1 MPTTSVGMAPVNEFS
16 DHDQSKHCFM
26 HSLVRLLM
34 LAGVLALASARITCG
49 QSAWYEGFEGM
60 DVSWRPASGDVRYRV
75 LEHQR
80 IGGAHTG
87 EKCEWFK
94 ISADGGTTLNVA
106 HDVGHP
112 RVIAELLPTVWIRAD
127 RPGLWMAANVVFPRT
142 IDPRTNKPL
151 VTTVMGEARY
161 TEVGR
166 WQQLR
171 LTEMPKLVE
180 RQVRALRQQLGPNV
194 DEREAYLDAIL
205 INVFGGPGVTNV
217 WIDDLDIAGYVS
229 LNASPGGQIVAPYPR
244 IGGATPANMPAIPKR
259 FDIQLSGS
267 MLSVDG
273 WPTFPRAIEHQ
284 GEPLARLKELGFN
297 VVWLKQPPS
306 QQMLDDADRLGLWL
320 ICPPPPV
327 ASALRS
333 APVAPIGP
341 EFDRVL
347 FWNLGDDL
355 GPEQLAAT
363 RRWADQIRDADRR
376 VGRPLICKPQSNLLG
391 YSQIGN
397 NDMTLLVD
405 RRPLGT
411 TMELTDYGTWVS
423 RQPWIAIP
431 GTPMWTTVQT
441 QPNEG
446 LRRQLSALDPSAP
459 PPQCV
464 SYEQV
469 RLLTYTAIA
478 AGSRGLLF
486 LSSSPLDAADPATRD
501 RAMALELLNHYL
513 AMLEP
518 WASGGNYW
526 AKADSS
532 NRQIAATVLRSERV
546 GRLLLPIWS
555 SPGAQCVPGQSAAN
569 NVWFVAAVPEGSSA
583 YEMTP
588 GELRRLPSPYQTGG
602 ARVTF
607 EEFSLT
613 SQVLLAQNPAAI
625 NGLMRRSENIGQRAA
640 RLEREL
646 AVSKLNAAQAVMGR
660 LGQPPSDIKQLSA
673 LVDSAS
679 SNLRQCDA
687 ALVAKN
693 NPAASLSADRAM
705 RAVRIIERFYWD
717 KAVNS
722 ETTRRS
728 GISPAT
734 SPATLA
740 FGSLPLQERLRT
752 RIRSSSGPNVLPGGD
767 FEDPNVILG
776 AGLGPGWQNI
786 PNNAQGLDS
795 NGNPLLMTRAEL
807 VPSAAHCGT
816 MGLQLSATPSTPE
829 TSPLM
834 VEAPPVR
841 FISPTVP
848 AEVGQLVCIHGWVKV
863 PKPITGSVDG
873 LMIYDNQAGEA
884 LAERVGETAKWRQ
897 FVLYRLVTES
907 GGVNVT
913 FSLTGLGT
921 AMIDDVGIDVLEPIA
936 P

>member
-1 MPTTSVGMAPVNEFS
+1 MLVGAVA
-16 DHDQSKHCFM
+16 
-26 HSLVRLLM
+26 V
-34 LAGVLALASARITCG
+34 ASAGMVSG
-49 QSAWYEGFEGM
+49 QSVWYEAFEGV
-60 DVSWRPASGDVRYRV
+60 DVSWRAASGDVRYRV

-80 IGGAHTG
+80 TGGAHTG

-94 ISADGGTTLNVA
+94 VSADGGTTLNVA

-127 RPGLWMAANVVFPRT
+127 RPGLWLAANVVFPRT
-142 IDPRTNKPL
+142 IDPRSNKPL
-151 VTTVMGEARY
+151 VTTVIGEARY

-171 LTEMPKLVE
+171 VTDLPKLVE
-180 RQVRALRQQLGPNV
+180 RQVRALRLQLGPNV
-194 DEREAYLDAIL
+194 DEREAYVDAIL
-205 INVFGGPGVTNV
+205 INIFGGSGVTNV

-229 LNASPGGQIVAPYPR
+229 LNSSPGGQVVAPYPR
-244 IGGATPANMPAIPKR
+244 VGGLTATSGVGAGALGPAAIPKR

-267 MLSVDG
+267 MLTVDG

-284 GEPLARLKELGFN
+284 GEPLAKLKELGFN
-297 VVWLKQPPS
+297 AVWLKQLPS
-306 QQMLDDADRLGLWL
+306 QQILDEADRLGLWL

-327 ASALRS
+327 TSAVPG
-333 APVAPIGP
+333 AAIAPIGP

-347 FWNLGDDL
+347 FWNLGGDL
-355 GPEQLAAT
+355 GSEHLEAT
-363 RRWADQIRDADRR
+363 RRLADQIRAADRR
-376 VGRPLICKPQSNLLG
+376 VARPLLCKPQSNLFG

-397 NDMTLLVD
+397 NDMALLVD

-423 RQPWIAIP
+423 RQPWIALP

-441 QPNEG
+441 QPNDG
-446 LRRQLSALDPSAP
+446 LRRQLAALDPSAP
-459 PPQCV
+459 SPQCV
-464 SYEQV
+464 SYEQM

-501 RAMALELLNHYL
+501 RAMALELLNLYL

-532 NRQIAATVLRSERV
+532 NRQIAATVLRSDRI

-569 NVWFVAAVPEGSSA
+569 NVSFVSAVPEGSSA

-588 GELRRLPSPYQTGG
+588 GELHRLPSPYQTGG

-646 AVSKLNAAQAVMGR
+646 AVSKFNAAQAVMGR
-660 LGQPPSDIKQLSA
+660 LGQPPSDIKQISIW
-673 LVDSAS
+673 VESAS
-679 SNLRQCDA
+679 TNLRQCDGELTA
-687 ALVAKN
+687 TKYA
-693 NPAASLSADRAM
+693 AASLSADRAM
-705 RAVRIIERFYWD
+705 RAVRAIERFYWD

-722 ETTRRS
+722 ETTRRK

-740 FGSLPLQERLRT
+740 FASLPLQERLRT

-767 FEDPNVILG
+767 FEDPNVIIK
-776 AGLGPGWQNI
+776 AGWQNI
-786 PNNAQGLDS
+786 ANNSLGVDS
-795 NGNPLLMTRAEL
+795 SGNPLLMTRAEL
-807 VPSAAHCGT
+807 VPSAALSGAR
-816 MGLQLSATPSTPE
+816 GLLLSATPGTPE

-848 AEVGQLVCIHGWVKV
+848 AQVGQLVCIHGFVKV

-884 LAERVGETAKWRQ
+884 LAERVGQTAKWRQ
-897 FVLYRLVTES
+897 FVLYRMVTEP
-907 GGVNVT
+907 GGVSVT

-921 AMIDDVGIDVLEPIA
+921 AMIDDVGIEVLEPIS